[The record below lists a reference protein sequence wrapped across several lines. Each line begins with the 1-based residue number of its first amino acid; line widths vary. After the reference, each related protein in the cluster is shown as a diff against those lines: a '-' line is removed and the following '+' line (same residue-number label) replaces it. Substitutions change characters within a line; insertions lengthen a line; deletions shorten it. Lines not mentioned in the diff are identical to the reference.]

1 MKAWEPGWAIAVTTW
16 TMGVNVR
23 AASWPHMGGGAIGA
37 SQRVN
42 FLWDETLSLPH
53 VLCWPTSTGQQQ
65 TDSGSMSIDILTGIW
80 QGVILASWRQP
91 VVRW

>member
-1 MKAWEPGWAIAVTTW
+1 
-16 TMGVNVR
+16 MGNSR
-23 AASWPHMGGGAIGA
+23 DDLDDGCECPRGILAPYGGAIGA